1 MAQSHARP
9 AQSVDEVVERMRAI
23 GARLDPG
30 DGIACFNRMHL
41 RIAALVERRIAAGE
55 VRDPAFVER
64 LGVLLANQYFD
75 VLDAAEEGREVG
87 DAWQP
92 LVDARDDRRVWP
104 VQFAFA
110 GTNAHLCHDL
120 PLAVVETCIERRTTP
135 DTPPVQE
142 DYVLVGELLVRA
154 EAEERAGFEQRI
166 AGVAAGAAEPLR
178 HLVGAFSTARAREAA
193 WAATL
198 SLWHQRNIR
207 PLFDATLAAV
217 TAGTAL
223 AGRML
228 VTPVP
233 VTAPEPVPE
242 SGPVPQPGPASES
255 GPAPGSSGAE

>member
-23 GARLDPG
+23 GARLDPA

-41 RIAALVERRIAAGE
+41 RVAALVERRVAAGE
-55 VRDPAFVER
+55 VQDPAFVER

-75 VLDAAEEGREVG
+75 VVDAADAGRPVG
-87 DAWQP
+87 EAWQP
-92 LVDARDDRRVWP
+92 LVDARGDRRVWP

-120 PLAVVETCIERRTTP
+120 PLAVVETCIERRSTP
-135 DTPPVQE
+135 DTPPVHE
-142 DYVLVGELLVRA
+142 DYLLVGELMVQA
-154 EAEERAGFEQRI
+154 EAEERAAFETRI
-166 AGVAAGAAEPLR
+166 AEAAGSAEPLR
-178 HLVGAFSTARAREAA
+178 YLVAGFSTARAREAA

-207 PLFDATLAAV
+207 PLFDATIAAV

-223 AGRML
+223 AGRLL
-228 VTPVP
+228 VTPGWG
-233 VTAPEPVPE
+233 PE
-242 SGPVPQPGPASES
+242 GPVPPR
-255 GPAPGSSGAE
+255 